1 MHPFLVYLAK
11 TSSLTS
17 LYFVTLSDLEQS
29 RATWPVNWYIS
40 TAVLPALPDDSQ
52 SEMMLTSHYG
62 LSYLVTDGK

>member
-1 MHPFLVYLAK
+1 MAAGP
-11 TSSLTS
+11 
-17 LYFVTLSDLEQS
+17 QS

-40 TAVLPALPDDSQ
+40 TAVLPALPEDSQ